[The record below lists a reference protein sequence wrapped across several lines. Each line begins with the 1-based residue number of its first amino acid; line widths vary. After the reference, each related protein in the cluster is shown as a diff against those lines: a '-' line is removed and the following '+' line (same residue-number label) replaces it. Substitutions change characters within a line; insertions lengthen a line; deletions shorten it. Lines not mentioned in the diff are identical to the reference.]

1 MELAAIL
8 AVDSNYGLGYKNN
21 ILFKD
26 PVDMQHFR
34 TITCQYVNCIVG
46 RKTADSLTKG
56 LPGRYLKVF
65 TRKPL
70 DSFRIIQTYE
80 GVLNSLVKNIVIG
93 GNEIYKLFKD
103 DIDIWYVTYFK
114 KAADTVDVYLD
125 PSIIEIIENTD
136 KTKEVILE
144 NDDLIIYKIT
154 KLDI

>member
-1 MELAAIL
+1 
-8 AVDSNYGLGYKNN
+8 
-21 ILFKD
+21 
-26 PVDMQHFR
+26 
-34 TITCQYVNCIVG
+34 
-46 RKTADSLTKG
+46 LTKG

-70 DSFRIIQTYE
+70 DSFSIVQTYE